1 MRILEWS
8 ANKFDLRSAVRSA
21 GPDPEVRLSPFRP
34 RIPVPSPSRE
44 PAIPPHPGAGGT
56 KRRFIPGLRWWIIT
70 LIFAAAV
77 LNYVDRQTLSAL
89 APTIQADLGMDDRDY
104 ANVVNI
110 FLVAYTIAYLV
121 SGRITDR
128 LGTRAGMAVFVA
140 WWSLANMITAGAQ
153 GIRSMAFCR
162 FALGLGEAGV
172 WPAASKAVSEWFPP
186 RQRALAIG
194 FYTMGA
200 TIGATLAPY
209 LVIPLATFPWA
220 EKLPFVTS
228 LFSHGTGWRVAFV
241 VTGAAG
247 LVWLVPWLLLYR
259 QPRENRFL
267 SPDELRLIEETSPA
281 DAARE
286 AGSPWSWGRVF
297 TYKGTWLLLL
307 GRLITDPVWYFYQ
320 FWFAKYL
327 SSDRHLDQDQ
337 LKVTWVVYA
346 AAGAGSLLGG
356 WLSGRLVARGM
367 APVRS
372 RMRVMFGCACLM
384 PVSPF
389 ISQVT
394 GLDFAMTLAA
404 CSVIASLAWLINI
417 SSLVVDLVP
426 KHSLGTVFS
435 VVATGSTLGGIV
447 MNMIVATMVTGPSTK
462 PAGFLDQSVKAVFG
476 PLLDQVQGHGYG
488 QWFLIMA
495 FLHPA
500 AWLLLWLGR
509 IHRPSPHP
517 AAPARS

>member
-1 MRILEWS
+1 MR
-8 ANKFDLRSAVRSA
+8 AAPDA
-21 GPDPEVRLSPFRP
+21 GARISHPDPNK
-34 RIPVPSPSRE
+34 PVPHDSPE
-44 PAIPPHPGAGGT
+44 PETDSQPDAGGK
-56 KRRFIPGLRWWIIT
+56 KRRIIPGLRWWIIT
-70 LIFAAAV
+70 LIFGAAV

-89 APTIQADLGMDDRDY
+89 APTIQADLKMDDRDY

-110 FLVAYTIAYLV
+110 FLVAYTIAYLI

-128 LGTRAGMAVFVA
+128 LGTRAGMVLFVV
-140 WWSLANMITAGAQ
+140 WWSIANMITAGAQ
-153 GIRSMAFCR
+153 SMRSMGICR

-172 WPAASKAVSEWFPP
+172 WPAASKAVSEWFPA

-209 LVIPLATFPWA
+209 IVIPLATFPYA

-228 LFSHGTGWRVAFV
+228 IFSHGTGWRVAFV

-247 LVWLVPWLLLYR
+247 LVWLIPWLLLYR
-259 QPRENRFL
+259 QPRQNRFL
-267 SPDELRLIEETSPA
+267 GADELKLIEETSPD

-286 AGSPWSWGRVF
+286 AGNPWSWGQVF
-297 TYKGTWLLLL
+297 KFKGTWLLLL

-327 SSDRHLDQDQ
+327 SSDRHLDQEQ
-337 LKVTWVVYA
+337 LKITWVVYA
-346 AAGAGSLLGG
+346 AAGIGSLLGG
-356 WLSGRLVARGM
+356 WLSGLLVSRGM

-372 RMRVMFGCACLM
+372 RMWVMFGCACLM

-389 ISQVT
+389 ISQAT
-394 GLDFAMTLAA
+394 GLDLSMTLAFCA
-404 CSVIASLAWLINI
+404 VIASLAWLINI
-417 SSLVVDLVP
+417 SSLVVDIVP

-435 VVATGSTLGGIV
+435 VVATGSTIGGIV

-462 PAGFLDQSVKAVFG
+462 PAGFLDQAVKSVFG
-476 PLLDQVQGHGYG
+476 PLLEMVQGHGYG

-509 IHRPSPHP
+509 IHKPSPLITQPAHP
-517 AAPARS
+517 